1 MLLKERQKER
11 EMGGEDKKEDISSC
25 LMTLKK
31 REDTGIW
38 KMALCGELALEEAVD
53 FFARETTE

>member
-11 EMGGEDKKEDISSC
+11 EAGREGKEEDVSRC

-31 REDTGIW
+31 RVDAGIC
-38 KMALCGELALEEAVD
+38 KMALCGELGLEEAVD